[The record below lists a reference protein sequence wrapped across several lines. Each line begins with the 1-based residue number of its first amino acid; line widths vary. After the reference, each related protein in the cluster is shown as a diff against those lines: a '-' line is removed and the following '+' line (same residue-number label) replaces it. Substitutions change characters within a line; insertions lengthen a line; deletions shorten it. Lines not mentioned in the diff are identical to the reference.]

1 MKLSTLSRPNPTWLA
16 LLCALLFTVPPASA
30 RITKSRS
37 SASTN
42 VPGTVTEGKLWQ
54 PFYSTVIGAG
64 IEYTSN
70 HGITEYGFP
79 LLIEYNFSDRLT
91 LSIEPKYVSIVSHSP
106 DQESVKGWG
115 DLETTLVWEFL
126 RERRYRPA
134 LSLETGVKWPIAEHA
149 DLGEP
154 GFDYTVGLIASKD
167 LVYLDVDLNA
177 LYTFSGHSER
187 QDNVELSAAMAWH
200 ITPRIDVIGEVSM
213 TLPTDR
219 RRVAEPA
226 SMSTEALVGLA
237 WQVNKYLKF
246 EQGVIFKERG
256 EWEAV
261 FAFEWS
267 FGGD

>member
-1 MKLSTLSRPNPTWLA
+1 MKLSQLSRANAVWLAGLA
-16 LLCALLFTVPPASA
+16 LLLAMPSASA

-42 VPGTVTEGKLWQ
+42 VTGTVPEGKLWQ
-54 PFYSTVIGAG
+54 PFYSIVFGAG
-64 IEYTSN
+64 LEYTSN
-70 HGITEYGFP
+70 DGITEYGIPF
-79 LLIEYNFSDRLT
+79 LIEYSFNDRLT
-91 LSIEPKYVSIVSHSP
+91 LSIEPKYLSIISRSP
-106 DQESVKGWG
+106 DQESVRGWS
-115 DLETTLVWEFL
+115 DLEATLIWEFL

-134 LSLETGVKWPIAEHA
+134 LSLETGVKFPIAEHA

-154 GFDYTVGLIASKD
+154 GFDYSVGLIASKD

-187 QDNVELSAAMAWH
+187 RDSLELSAAMAWH
-200 ITPRIDVIGEVSM
+200 LTPRLDFIGEVSM
-213 TLPTDR
+213 TIPAGQ
-219 RRVAEPA
+219 RVAEPV
-226 SMSTEALVGLA
+226 SKTTEALAGLA
-237 WQVNKYLKF
+237 WQVNKHLKL

-261 FAFEWS
+261 IAFEWS

>member
-1 MKLSTLSRPNPTWLA
+1 MKLSQLSRANAAWLAGLA
-16 LLCALLFTVPPASA
+16 LLLAMPSASA

-42 VPGTVTEGKLWQ
+42 VSGATPEGKLWQ
-54 PFYSTVIGAG
+54 PFYSTILGAG
-64 IEYTSN
+64 VEYTSQN
-70 HGITEYGFP
+70 GITEYGFP
-79 LLIEYNFSDRLT
+79 LLIEYSFNNRLT
-91 LSIEPKYVSIVSHSP
+91 LAIEPKYVSIVSHSA

-115 DLETTLVWEFL
+115 DLETSLIWEFL
-126 RERRYRPA
+126 TERRYRPA
-134 LSLETGVKWPIAEHA
+134 FSLETGVKWPIAEHA

-187 QDNVELSAAMAWH
+187 RDSVELTAAMAWH
-200 ITPRIDVIGEVSM
+200 LTPRLDFIGEVSM
-213 TLPTDR
+213 TIPAGQ
-219 RRVAEPA
+219 RVAEPV
-226 SMSTEALVGLA
+226 SMTTEALAGLA
-237 WQVNKYLKF
+237 WQVNKHLKF